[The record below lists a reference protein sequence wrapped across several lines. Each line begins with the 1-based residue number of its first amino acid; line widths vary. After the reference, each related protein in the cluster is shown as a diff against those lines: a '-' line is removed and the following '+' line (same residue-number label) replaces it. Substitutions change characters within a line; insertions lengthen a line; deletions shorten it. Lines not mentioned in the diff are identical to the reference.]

1 MNAIQ
6 RAFLRTPV
14 GYIEVTG
21 SENGIRTLNFL
32 NFKVKIHRVPF
43 TLHPCINQLEEYFA
57 GNRQFFEI
65 PLDLIG
71 TPFQM
76 KVWTE
81 MQKIPYGAVISY
93 HELALRTGNGKA
105 SRAVGG
111 ASGRNPV
118 SVIVPCHRVVGQD
131 GKLVGYGGMLWR
143 KKWLLEHEHAF
154 AQRDLFYTKA

>member
-1 MNAIQ
+1 MNVIQ
-6 RAFLRTPV
+6 RAFIRTPV

-21 SENGIRTLNFL
+21 SEKGIRTLNFL
-32 NFKVKIHRVPF
+32 NFKVKIHRVPS
-43 TLHPCINQLEEYFA
+43 TLHSCIDQLEEYFA
-57 GNRQFFEI
+57 GSRQLFEI

-93 HELALRTGNGKA
+93 HELAVRTGNGKA

-131 GKLVGYGGMLWR
+131 GKLVGYGGRLWR

-154 AQRDLFYTKA
+154 AQRDLFYMKA